1 MPDDL
6 DDEKDAYVADTFGV
20 DPASYAAPA
29 GDAGG
34 GLLAEAASALSSVA
48 DSVQSAAAGV
58 IDSAETAVAGA
69 YGSVSGAAAGVI
81 DTAATAAAGAYG
93 SVSGAAAGVIDTAE
107 TAVAGA
113 YESVS
118 GAAAGVIDTAETAV
132 AGAYESVS
140 GAAAGV
146 IDTAETAVA
155 GAYGSVSGAA
165 AGVID
170 SVEGALSSA
179 YDSVSSVVGGLV
191 ADAQA
196 VGGAA
201 AANFSFSPTV
211 PPPPSNPLDPAA
223 LQAAAAKVVAASA
236 EAEDWIRTYLAGNT
250 LSPNNVDPNG
260 ATVMFGGK
268 SCPLQQVVDT
278 TVAAGR
284 LANLKLGANDHI
296 TADTVR
302 KIVTQ
307 VLLAAM
313 PRVPTRDGH
322 DPRQVSLYIQYTF
335 TPTTVHLPTAGGPS
349 TSDQPAHTLTGQ
361 MTFEYHAEN
370 QSGLEVSLTGS
381 ATWFADDK
389 GGHLT
394 NQSGFTGV
402 QVAWVWSFLDG
413 AFQAGPQF
421 QALAGASRAQQ
432 TANDKLEWAPTGQI
446 SAGGQV
452 QYAVPGLGGHV
463 LIGLQAGVSGTAAQ
477 GAGSTVDFAAALT
490 FTYKI

>member
-1 MPDDL
+1 VFDEL
-6 DDEKDAYVADTFGV
+6 DDQKDAYVAEIFGV
-20 DPASYAAPA
+20 DPSSYAAPA
-29 GDAGG
+29 ADAGG
-34 GLLAEAASALSSVA
+34 GLLDQAASALSSVA
-48 DSVQSAAAGV
+48 DRVQSAA
-58 IDSAETAVAGA
+58 SGA
-69 YGSVSGAAAGVI
+69 YDSVSN
-81 DTAATAAAGAYG
+81 
-93 SVSGAAAGVIDTAE
+93 
-107 TAVAGA
+107 
-113 YESVS
+113 
-118 GAAAGVIDTAETAV
+118 
-132 AGAYESVS
+132 
-140 GAAAGV
+140 
-146 IDTAETAVA
+146 
-155 GAYGSVSGAA
+155 AA

-196 VGGAA
+196 VAGSAA
-201 AANFSFSPTV
+201 ADFTFSPTV
-211 PPPPSNPLDPAA
+211 TVPPAPVNPLDPAVIK
-223 LQAAAAKVVAASA
+223 AAADKIVAQTA
-236 EAEDWIRTYLAGNT
+236 EAEAWIRDYLTGNT
-250 LSPNNVDPNG
+250 LGPNNVDPNG
-260 ATVMFGGK
+260 TTVMFGGR
-268 SCPLQQVVDT
+268 STPLDQVVNT

-284 LANLKLGANDHI
+284 LANLKLGGQEFI
-296 TADTVR
+296 TADRVR
-302 KIVTQ
+302 KIVTDI
-307 VLLAAM
+307 LLAAL
-313 PRVPTRDGH
+313 PRVPTSDGH

-335 TPTTVHLPTAGGPS
+335 TPKTVHIPVAGGPS

-370 QSGLEVSLTGS
+370 QSGLEISPSAS

-402 QVAWVWSFLDG
+402 QVAWVWSFLEG

-421 QALAGASRAQQ
+421 QALVGASRAQQ
-432 TANDKLEWAPTGQI
+432 TANDRLQWAPTGQI

-452 QYAVPGLGGHV
+452 QYAVPGLGGRL